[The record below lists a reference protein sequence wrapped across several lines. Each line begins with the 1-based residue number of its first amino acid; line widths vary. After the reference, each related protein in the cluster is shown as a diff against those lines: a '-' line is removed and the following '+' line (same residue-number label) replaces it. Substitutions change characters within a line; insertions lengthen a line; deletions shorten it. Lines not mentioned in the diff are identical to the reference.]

1 MYEKFKA
8 NHNPNKVVNHM
19 NLYNK
24 AYEFLKKIVQMS
36 PLMIIPSCI
45 LLWSYLNSIGRLD
58 LFTQSLTNPTNLLP
72 LIASFILF
80 AGIFLLIMLVP
91 SMPFYVYYISMD
103 SDIFKNIKSP
113 LALLLTLV
121 FGMACFIFIFF
132 TLVIFLPK
140 NVPLFIWLSILILCF
155 FLTLLSINNSPGI
168 KKLISIRLAVF
179 ALFLFSMLYSSIP
192 LGILITYY
200 EASTNQSVFYA
211 CIYILVMILSGFTPV
226 SYCLYQKINYK
237 VINKNILIG
246 TFVFAL
252 AIPMLM
258 IDNLLSY
265 SINKAMSNIGVSDWR
280 PHAYYINSSLYDHAM
295 FPAQYWDTKE
305 FFKGGFFITAVKPF
319 SLGDSVLLC
328 PTYLIEMRD
337 MTFKEDLDEEKLSE
351 ENHKFLLKDMAQK
364 CFVFSSREVKQ
375 SDTTFSNT
383 LMTKSVEKPV
393 IKQ

>member
-155 FLTLLSINNSPGI
+155 FLTLLSVNNS
-168 KKLISIRLAVF
+168 
-179 ALFLFSMLYSSIP
+179 
-192 LGILITYY
+192 LG
-200 EASTNQSVFYA
+200 
-211 CIYILVMILSGFTPV
+211 
-226 SYCLYQKINYK
+226 
-237 VINKNILIG
+237 
-246 TFVFAL
+246 
-252 AIPMLM
+252 
-258 IDNLLSY
+258 
-265 SINKAMSNIGVSDWR
+265 
-280 PHAYYINSSLYDHAM
+280 
-295 FPAQYWDTKE
+295 
-305 FFKGGFFITAVKPF
+305 
-319 SLGDSVLLC
+319 
-328 PTYLIEMRD
+328 
-337 MTFKEDLDEEKLSE
+337 
-351 ENHKFLLKDMAQK
+351 
-364 CFVFSSREVKQ
+364 
-375 SDTTFSNT
+375 
-383 LMTKSVEKPV
+383 
-393 IKQ
+393 